1 MVVLY
6 RLQVFMH
13 TLLGLTTLRIPIN
26 NHTILLY
33 HSRLQRLG

>member
-6 RLQVFMH
+6 RLQVIMH
-13 TLLGLTTLRIPIN
+13 ILGLTTLRKPIN

-33 HSRLQRLG
+33 HSRLLRLG